1 MGREAGFASISS
13 SLSKVSRPKAGS
25 GRTATSTAPL
35 VAIAAKDAELPLDLF
50 RAGAAVGLEFE

>member
-25 GRTATSTAPL
+25 GRTATSTGSL
-35 VAIAAKDAELPLDLF
+35 VSVASKNTEFSLDLF